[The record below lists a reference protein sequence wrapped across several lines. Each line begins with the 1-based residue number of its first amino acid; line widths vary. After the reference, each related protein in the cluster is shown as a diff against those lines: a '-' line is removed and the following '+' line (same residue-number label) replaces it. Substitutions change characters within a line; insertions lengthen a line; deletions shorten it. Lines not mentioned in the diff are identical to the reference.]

1 MCASDKQTATENV
14 TFWCFIV
21 EEKTQKNLRGVGKK
35 KIYKPHIPAL
45 NDWLGLWEGRSL
57 SISELFWRVTIK

>member
-1 MCASDKQTATENV
+1 MRASDKKQLLKSSRADV
-14 TFWCFIV
+14 LSSR
-21 EEKTQKNLRGVGKK
+21 KKLRRTSEGGGKK

-45 NDWLGLWEGRSL
+45 NDGLGLWEGRSP